1 MKVKNN
7 WSINH
12 EECKNCGTIRY
23 PHIAKGFCKRCYPL
37 QLKLQQLQ
45 GWDVSNPKSLKG
57 FPHSRRSFIKKQDYL
72 DGFKIDAKE
81 QIDSRLN
88 YLRMREEKLKGI
100 ITGIDVEYKL
110 ERIAEL
116 ALRRRYKFG
125 FYHGIVGVIDQ
136 NFNRKQK
143 KLIYILL
150 NKIDEALP
158 WKGIRYG
165 QHAAEAGV
173 RAFIHSFSK
182 R

>member
-23 PHIAKGFCKRCYPL
+23 PHIAKGLCKRCYPL
-37 QLKLQQLQ
+37 QIKLQRLE
-45 GWDVSNPKSLKG
+45 GWDISEPKSLKG
-57 FPHSRRSFIKKQDYL
+57 FPHSVRPFIRTQEYL
-72 DGFKIDAKE
+72 DGFKIDAKK
-81 QIDSRLN
+81 QIKYRLN
-88 YLRMREEKLKGI
+88 CLRMREEKLKSI
-100 ITGIDVEYKL
+100 IKGTDVEHMLNKIARMIGPGGDKL
-110 ERIAEL
+110 H
-116 ALRRRYKFG
+116 
-125 FYHGIVGVIDQ
+125 HGVADLIDQ

-150 NKIDEALP
+150 NKIEETVP

-173 RAFIHSFSK
+173 RAFINSFSK